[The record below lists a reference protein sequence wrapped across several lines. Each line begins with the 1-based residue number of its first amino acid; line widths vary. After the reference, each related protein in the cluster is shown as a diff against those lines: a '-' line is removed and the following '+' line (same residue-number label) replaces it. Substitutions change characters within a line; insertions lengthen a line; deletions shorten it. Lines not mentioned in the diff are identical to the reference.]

1 MASGVNAKLSK
12 IQLTIG
18 RRVRELRLGRR
29 WTQAELASELG
40 LSQGRLS
47 ELERGEGSFTA
58 EQLVVILQLF
68 NVGAAELATGARS
81 EPEAEVQNVLARL
94 GATHLQERADVLA
107 SSRVED
113 VAGAIRE
120 ALALG
125 SPRLVTALAPV
136 LVNNLARLNLPKL
149 RSDLTEAG
157 IQRRLDWVIDNTLE
171 AIAAELRDH
180 TLSREDIQRYRQAQV
195 ELDIFRAFS
204 PPPRGKV
211 RPDVLDRYIR
221 SKETLT
227 EVQSSSSPASR
238 RWGVVTAIVPDD
250 FAAALKESRARV

>member
-1 MASGVNAKLSK
+1 MTKDAKAKLLK
-12 IQLTIG
+12 LRATIG
-18 RRVRELRLGRR
+18 PRVRELRLGRR

-40 LSQGRLS
+40 LSQGHLS

-58 EQLVVILQLF
+58 EQLLLILQLF
-68 NVGAAELATGARS
+68 NVGATELAGGRP

-107 SSRVED
+107 SARVED
-113 VAGAIRE
+113 AAGAIRE

-136 LVNNLARLNLPKL
+136 LVNNIARLNLSKL
-149 RSDLTEAG
+149 RSDLAEAG

-171 AIAAELRDH
+171 AIAVELHDR

-195 ELDIFRAFS
+195 ELDIFRAFT
-204 PPPRGKV
+204 PPPRGKA
-211 RPDVLDRYIR
+211 RPDILDRYIR
-221 SKETLT
+221 SKETLAD
-227 EVQSSSSPASR
+227 VQASASPASR
-238 RWGVVTAIVPDD
+238 RWGIVTAIVPAD
-250 FAAALKESRARV
+250 FAKALREARASV